1 MHADLKPSNFLL
13 VRGQLKVI
21 DFGLAGFLEPG
32 EEFIDRDCVMG
43 TRNFISPESFA
54 FFIID
59 EQGTIDLEAMKGST

>member
-1 MHADLKPSNFLL
+1 M
-13 VRGQLKVI
+13 KVI

-32 EEFIDRDCVMG
+32 KEFIDRDCVMG

-59 EQGTIDLEAMKGST
+59 EQGTIDLEAMKGNINLKFERLASL